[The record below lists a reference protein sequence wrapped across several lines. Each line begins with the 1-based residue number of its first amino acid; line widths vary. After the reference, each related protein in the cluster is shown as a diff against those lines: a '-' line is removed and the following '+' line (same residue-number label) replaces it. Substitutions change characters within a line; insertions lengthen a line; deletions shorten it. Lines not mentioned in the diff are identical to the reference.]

1 MKRILS
7 IRNYVT
13 VLALTLVFTFSQQM
27 KAEEIQTTQLFKEIF
42 ITAGYTT
49 LLGGLMGT
57 AAMFM
62 SSKHPKKN
70 MRWIGIG
77 ASVGF
82 FSGTAL
88 GTYLSFGPLFVVE
101 KATSIPALINIAQND
116 LSVRVPFI
124 STGYLPTEDPSSS
137 STKNRFY
144 HANIIQGTF

>member
-1 MKRILS
+1 MKKIHS
-7 IRNYVT
+7 IKNY
-13 VLALTLVFTFSQQM
+13 LTIFSLIFGFTFSHQI
-27 KAEEIQTTQLFKEIF
+27 KAEEVQTTQLFKEIF

-62 SSKHPKKN
+62 SSRHPKKN

-101 KATSIPALINIAQND
+101 KATSIPALINIAHND
-116 LSVRVPFI
+116 LSVKVPFI
-124 STGYLPTEDPSSS
+124 STGYLPNEDPSSS
-137 STKNRFY
+137 SKNRFY
-144 HANIIQGTF
+144 HANLIQGTF